1 LIVQIARLGKRR
13 REIIGS
19 RKGLGF
25 LKFKKSR
32 LLEILDK
39 IKDQGADQKA
49 GDDNAADYFEMQRVE
64 IHFLTE

>member
-1 LIVQIARLGKRR
+1 LVVQVARLGKRR

-32 LLEILDK
+32 LLKILDK
-39 IKDQGADQKA
+39 IKDQGADQKT
-49 GDDNAADYFEMQRVE
+49 GDDDAADYFEMQRVKV
-64 IHFLTE
+64 HFLTE